1 MRIAAAVPRRPL
13 RLLAAAVLSLAFA
26 SPAAAG
32 RDDDKTIKSLDE
44 RRVDVSPGG
53 SIENSADKARDNYR
67 QFLELVSDDPALRA
81 EAMRR
86 LADLELE
93 ASEAQQLDRE
103 PLAGG
108 AGHEG
113 AVALFN
119 ELLEAYPEY
128 RQNDTVL
135 YQLAR
140 AHELAGRND
149 DALRVLNDL
158 IARYPETVLLDEV
171 QFRRGEMLFLG
182 KDYVAAEAAYRQV
195 VDFGDVSR
203 FYEQSLYKLG
213 WSQFKQSLFE
223 QSLDP
228 FFDLLDRKISG
239 VEIGDGEE
247 RLEALGRAERELVED
262 TFRVL
267 SISFSYMDGPDSIA
281 RYLAARGYPDYGY
294 VIFMNLGDLYLE
306 KERYVDAA
314 GAFEAFVEQDPWH
327 PKAPLLQVEV
337 IEAYKRGEFATL
349 VLEGKREF
357 VERYGMESAF
367 WQRNPRE
374 ENSAV
379 AAHLKENLN
388 DLARY
393 YHAEAQKNG
402 GEAADLTNYREAARW
417 YRKYLDYFPGEPDSA
432 NTNFLL
438 AEILFESRDYELA
451 TAEYE
456 RTAYD
461 YPRHEH
467 SAEAAYAALLAYR
480 RHEPSL
486 DETGKV
492 SWHRRYLDSGLRFA
506 DAYPEHPE
514 SAAVLTT
521 VGEDLFGQNQFDLA
535 IAVSR
540 KVVERVP
547 PVDEKLRRTAW
558 TVIAHSQFDLANYAD
573 AETAYYALRP
583 LTPGHDVEARRN
595 VEDRIASSIYKQ
607 GEIARDAGDLEQAV
621 VHFMRLGQVVPD
633 SEFRMTAEYDAAAA
647 LINLGAWDR
656 ATGVLENFRQSYP
669 DSEFRD
675 DVTAKLAVSYLESGR
690 NTQAA
695 AEFERIALSTDGDPE
710 LQREALWKSAELYKA
725 GGQALDEERILQ
737 HVVDR
742 YPHPVSESIE
752 ARFRL
757 LQLAEVGGDYRKR
770 FDRLHEI
777 VRADAQAGAQRSDR
791 TRYLAARA
799 TLELAEP
806 ARREFA
812 AATITQPLADSLKT
826 KKALMEKV
834 LAAYSSAADY
844 GVAEVTTAATFR
856 LGEVY
861 HDFSRDLMGSERPA
875 DLDELALEQYELLL
889 EEQAFPFEE
898 RAIELHEA
906 NAARAAEGVYDEWV
920 QRSFTALADLV
931 PARYAK
937 AERSEYVVTTLY

>member
-1 MRIAAAVPRRPL
+1 MRIAAAVQRRPL

-32 RDDDKTIKSLDE
+32 RDDEKTIKSLDE

-239 VEIGDGEE
+239 VDIGDGDE
-247 RLEALGRAERELVED
+247 RLEALGRPEREIVED

-267 SISFSYMDGPDSIA
+267 SISFSYMDGPESIA

-314 GAFEAFVEQDPWH
+314 GAFETFVEQDPWH

-480 RHEPSL
+480 KHEPSL
-486 DETGKV
+486 DGTGKV

-547 PVDEKLRRTAW
+547 PVDEKLSRTAW

-695 AEFERIALSTDGDPE
+695 AEFERIALYTDGDPE

-742 YPHPVSESIE
+742 YPQPVSESIE

-757 LQLAEVGGDYRKR
+757 LQLAEAGGDYRKR

-812 AATITQPLADSLKT
+812 AAKIAQPLADSLKT

-861 HDFSRDLMGSERPA
+861 RDFSRDLMDSERPA

-937 AERSEYVVTTLY
+937 AERSEYVVTALY